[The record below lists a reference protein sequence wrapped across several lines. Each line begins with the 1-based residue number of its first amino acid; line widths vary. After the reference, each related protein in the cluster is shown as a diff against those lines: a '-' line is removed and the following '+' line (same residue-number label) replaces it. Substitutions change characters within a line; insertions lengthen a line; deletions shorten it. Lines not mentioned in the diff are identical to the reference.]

1 MNKNPNQKQKQQNSQ
16 ENMQYQGPYDEV
28 EFSKEFADSE
38 DQEAM
43 VRMKEADARA
53 GQQKK

>member
-43 VRMKEADARA
+43 ARMKEADARA
-53 GQQKK
+53 SQKKK